1 MKLWMGG
8 LEWFLVVSVAG
19 YGVWHYG
26 LIAGRNKG
34 LQFA

>member
-1 MKLWMGG
+1 MNGWIGMV
-8 LEWFLVVSVAG
+8 LVVSVAG